1 MLRIVMRNEND
12 RMNILTA
19 LVRQILM
26 VVTV

>member
-1 MLRIVMRNEND
+1 MLRIVMRHEND